1 MDRYASYE
9 TPVSDQLVSEWVKC
23 EPYTTKVPQFLLCAL
38 GDQWG
43 RAILGGGCL
52 FGIGSLCFYGLGL
65 SGEEG
70 AIDRAG

>member
-1 MDRYASYE
+1 MI
-9 TPVSDQLVSEWVKC
+9 
-23 EPYTTKVPQFLLCAL
+23 LLFL
-38 GDQWG
+38 GDRLG
-43 RAILGGGCL
+43 RAVLGGGCL